1 LFLEDAMPIEQ
12 YLAVTLLLLV
22 SIAAVSD
29 LASRRIPNR
38 LLLAG
43 LAYVLVL
50 RLLSAN
56 PASSLL
62 AALGGMGLGLAMF
75 LPFYLLR
82 GMAAGDVK
90 MMAVVGA
97 FAGPGDA
104 FQIAVLS
111 WCAGGVMA
119 LLLVLLRGRLRL
131 VLANLGIMLRGAT
144 PGAETTGSPAPTSA
158 GSMPYGVAI
167 AVGTVLVLA
176 RHYG

>member
-43 LAYVLVL
+43 LACVLVL

-56 PASSLL
+56 PGSSLL

-90 MMAVVGA
+90 MMAVAGA

-131 VLANLGIMLRGAT
+131 VLANLGIMLRGA
-144 PGAETTGSPAPTSA
+144 PLGAETTGSPAPTSA